1 MSKRTRATTRSR
13 RPTKRAVEPGTRASP
28 AVSLL
33 RKQGWVRVWQGAL
46 SGTSPP
52 LKASLTPEHPE
63 WAETGPP
70 VTSRHPGPGSA
81 LSRSAQRRPAERP
94 CSAQAPMGSGRAPPG
109 VLQLSH
115 QPMAYPWSASAPN
128 LGAFKDSHGKSLQA
142 SWGCC
147 SRRHRLCTAQL
158 QGTPPTHT
166 HTGIESRA
174 PRSQVSTRQIQSETP
189 ADPEPPVPALLPPA
203 SSSPLPCLLAN
214 FKID

>member
-1 MSKRTRATTRSR
+1 MSTRTRATTRSR

-46 SGTSPP
+46 SGASPP

-81 LSRSAQRRPAERP
+81 LSRSAQRHPAERP
-94 CSAQAPMGSGRAPPG
+94 CSAEGPMGSGRAPPG

-128 LGAFKDSHGKSLQA
+128 LGAFRQPREVPA
-142 SWGCC
+142 SILGL
-147 SRRHRLCTAQL
+147 LCTAQL
-158 QGTPPTHT
+158 QSTPPPPRPPHTHT
-166 HTGIESRA
+166 HRHRVAGIPKSGFYQA
-174 PRSQVSTRQIQSETP
+174 N
-189 ADPEPPVPALLPPA
+189 PE
-203 SSSPLPCLLAN
+203 
-214 FKID
+214 

>member
-46 SGTSPP
+46 SGASPP

-81 LSRSAQRRPAERP
+81 LSWSAQRRPAERP
-94 CSAQAPMGSGRAPPG
+94 CSAEGPMGSGRAPPG

-147 SRRHRLCTAQL
+147 ALHNSRARH
-158 QGTPPTHT
+158 PVPDTHT
-166 HTGIESRA
+166 
-174 PRSQVSTRQIQSETP
+174 Q
-189 ADPEPPVPALLPPA
+189 A
-203 SSSPLPCLLAN
+203 SSRGHPEVRFLPGKSRVRLPQTPSHRYQLCCPRRLLSLCLACWQTL
-214 FKID
+214 K

>member
-46 SGTSPP
+46 SGASPP

-70 VTSRHPGPGSA
+70 VTRRHPGTGSA
-81 LSRSAQRRPAERP
+81 LSWSAQRRPAERP
-94 CSAQAPMGSGRAPPG
+94 CSAEGPMGSGRAPPG

-147 SRRHRLCTAQL
+147 ALHNSRARHHPHL
-158 QGTPPTHT
+158 PHT

-189 ADPEPPVPALLPPA
+189 ADPEPPVPALLPPT
-203 SSSPLPCLLAN
+203 SSFPLPCLLAN